1 MKQMG
6 FMDKLLDVMRLNE
19 DDYEFDNDE
28 YEFEDDYEEEE
39 V

>member
-19 DDYEFDNDE
+19 DDYEFDNDQE
-28 YEFEDDYEEEE
+28 ENEKDY
-39 V
+39 